1 MNATDTILYLIELL
15 LLYLDE
21 LKEIKDGSASPFAY
35 GEKTAYTEC
44 LEVLQ
49 QWDGANRNGLDFDI
63 KKSPAL
69 KARGFFYFLSVKIK
83 QAGDH
88 V

>member
-15 LLYLDE
+15 LVYLDE
-21 LKEIKDGSASPFAY
+21 LKEIKDGNASPFAY

-49 QWDGANRNGLDFDI
+49 QWDGAKRNGLDFDI
-63 KKSPAL
+63 EKRYPL
-69 KARGFFYFLSVKIK
+69 I
-83 QAGDH
+83 
-88 V
+88 